1 MPQGISPNPLNK
13 LSEIYLS
20 QISEHHKKDVDGNT
34 IPHEGEDV
42 DEGAGLYANIHA
54 KRKRGGKMRKKGD
67 KGAPSSQDFANAART
82 AREGVEYTGPNKE
95 DRKLIKKMDDPS
107 YAKKLADYEKNMDP
121 KKRQALKDKAT
132 KGMKFTHEAFSDTGM
147 AKGSGKPSGAMKD
160 FLDKKAK
167 KLEKERAAQPD
178 RYKNNPA
185 FDSTSPNSR
194 STDLARTRA
203 EDVEVREGVKGEDSV
218 MRKMAARDRISG
230 KEKRLNPLQAK
241 RSVKPVYY
249 REEDEVIVERQKD
262 SDNQRLSQ
270 ERGRSDYGKTTI
282 RNVRKFGTAG
292 ENPDP
297 LTGEKIT
304 KDATRGEL
312 KTKRREEH
320 KAKRG
325 IKTKVRM
332 ESLSDWREDFIWEDE
347 VEGPDTKD
355 QKKVVEKNIKNK
367 IIINPKLGEAVEE
380 LGGQLI
386 DVQEMNGSEDKKES
400 DPQMKS
406 KMLRQRQLKK
416 QVLLRK
422 LQAVRQTGGEDI
434 VASYEPEGEQLDEYG
449 DPRVGV
455 RLRVARAIDKT
466 NPKPKIG
473 SKRTA
478 ISNKLKMASI
488 KAETRRRQQKEN
500 PYSAG
505 KRMKM
510 VATSIGDRVK
520 QKAKAMTTREDYIPE
535 EEYDHYKDRMAERG
549 IDISSPDKKDAT
561 TMPRKPEKP
570 SKGMT
575 AAQKAAKGRSALDI
589 VKADIRKKYGKD
601 AIMDLGKK

>member
-121 KKRQALKDKAT
+121 KKRQELKDKAT
-132 KGMKFTHEAFSDTGM
+132 KGMKFTHEGTSYGLY
-147 AKGSGKPSGAMKD
+147 KGSGKPSGAMKD
-160 FLDKKAK
+160 FLDKRAK
-167 KLEKERAAQPD
+167 KLEKQRAAQPE
-178 RYKNNPA
+178 RYRNNPA

-270 ERGRSDYGKTTI
+270 ERGRSDYGKATI

-312 KTKRREEH
+312 ITKRREEH

-386 DVQEMNGSEDKKES
+386 DVQEMNGSEDKKEM

-449 DPRVGV
+449 NPKVGM
-455 RLRVARAIDKT
+455 RLRVARAIDSV
-466 NPKPKIG
+466 NPKPKMG